1 MAGACCKPMV
11 CHLRCGEAW
20 DSGDTVDVR
29 ESVKLV
35 ILGQRVFFLGDI
47 WILPYNFLTLC

>member
-1 MAGACCKPMV
+1 MGNAG
-11 CHLRCGEAW
+11 

-47 WILPYNFLTLC
+47 LLSLAKVIDKY